1 MTMTKT
7 RLPYRFT
14 LTLPEVFTVNQ
25 LMQRGLHPKYITAR
39 KRIEKALVEGTII
52 EVAKFR
58 PKSHRRGRLQSVYA
72 QADVENVQLVVEKAF
87 ADKGEI
93 VAL

>member
-1 MTMTKT
+1 MTKL

-14 LTLPEVFTVNQ
+14 LTLPQVFTLKQ
-25 LMQRGLHPKYITAR
+25 LRRQRHDISYITAR
-39 KRIEKALVEGTII
+39 KRIEKALVEGTVI

-58 PKSHRRGRLQSVYA
+58 AKNHGRGRLQVIYA
-72 QADVENVQLVVEKAF
+72 QANVENVQLEVEKAF
-87 ADKGEI
+87 AEKGEL

>member
-1 MTMTKT
+1 MSKL

-14 LTLPEVFTVNQ
+14 LTLPQVFTLKQ
-25 LMQRGLHPKYITAR
+25 LRRQRHDVSYITAR
-39 KRIEKALVEGTII
+39 KRVESALVEGTII

-58 PKSHRRGRLQSVYA
+58 PANHRRGRLQRIYA
-72 QADVENVQLVVEKAF
+72 QANVENVQLVVEKAF

-93 VAL
+93 VAI

>member
-1 MTMTKT
+1 MTKL

-14 LTLPEVFTVNQ
+14 LTLPQVFTLKQ
-25 LMQRGLHPKYITAR
+25 LRRQRHDISYITAR

-58 PKSHRRGRLQSVYA
+58 PKSHRRGRLQRVYA

>member
-1 MTMTKT
+1 MTKL

-14 LTLPEVFTVNQ
+14 LTLPQVFTLKQ
-25 LMQRGLHPKYITAR
+25 LRRQRHDVSYIAAR
-39 KRIEKALVEGTII
+39 KRIEKALLDGTVI

-58 PKSHRRGRLQSVYA
+58 PKAHKRGRLQVIYVK
-72 QADVENVQLVVEKAF
+72 ADVENVQLEVEKAF
-87 ADKGEI
+87 ANKGEL

>member
-1 MTMTKT
+1 MSKTKRAT
-7 RLPYRFT
+7 YRFNLPMPEAFT
-14 LTLPEVFTVNQ
+14 IRKLRQLTYRKFQ
-25 LMQRGLHPKYITAR
+25 YITIR
-39 KRIEKALVEGTII
+39 KRVEAALVAGTII

>member
-1 MTMTKT
+1 MSKL

-14 LTLPEVFTVNQ
+14 LTLPQVFTLKQ
-25 LMQRGLHPKYITAR
+25 LRRQRHDVSYITAR
-39 KRIEKALVEGTII
+39 KRVESALVDGTII

-58 PKSHRRGRLQSVYA
+58 PANHRRGRLQRIYA

-93 VAL
+93 VAI

>member
-1 MTMTKT
+1 MNKN

-14 LTLPEVFTVNQ
+14 LTLPQVFTLKQ
-25 LMQRGLHPKYITAR
+25 LRRQRHDVSYITAR
-39 KRIEKALVEGTII
+39 KRVESALVDGTVI

-58 PKSHRRGRLQSVYA
+58 PKAHKRGRLQVIYVK
-72 QADVENVQLVVEKAF
+72 ADVENVQLEVEKAF
-87 ADKGEI
+87 ADKGEL